1 MLLRGLLIRYRH
13 ALHVVSDYGVHAND
27 VCVVLVEYLAGV
39 CCVNLQATQT
49 FKCTPQGR
57 VVLKSGLVHFDGL
70 SSFELSF
77 INLAKQ
83 EKTGGTVW
91 YLAEQTLLVV
101 VLL

>member
-70 SSFELSF
+70 SSF
-77 INLAKQ
+77 
-83 EKTGGTVW
+83 
-91 YLAEQTLLVV
+91 
-101 VLL
+101 